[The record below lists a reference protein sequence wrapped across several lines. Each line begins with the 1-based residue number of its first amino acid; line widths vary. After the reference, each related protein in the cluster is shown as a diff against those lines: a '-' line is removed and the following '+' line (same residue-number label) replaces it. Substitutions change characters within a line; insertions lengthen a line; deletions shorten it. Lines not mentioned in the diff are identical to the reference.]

1 MLIREIGVY
10 AFRNLRDVSFFPKDG
25 LNVICGENGQGK
37 TNLLEA
43 IWMFTGA
50 RSFRGAKESEMIPFD
65 TSFAKMQMVHT
76 AYNMNTQTEIR
87 LGDRKRIIKNSVD
100 VPSLSALAGGFCAV
114 VFSPAHLGLIQGAS
128 AERRKMA
135 DTAIGQLKPRYLSL
149 TANYLK
155 LIAQRNALLS
165 AQGRTKAHDQLEIW
179 DDAAAAVGCRIV
191 KTRRSYTDRLGEF
204 AAQWYTVL
212 SDHRE
217 QLALNYR
224 TAGGESSQMEDSF
237 GFLQVLKATRET
249 DWARGFTTVG
259 PHRDDIEI
267 TIDGK
272 AARVF
277 ASQGQRR
284 TAVLALKMAEC
295 TMMEQTLN
303 ESPVMLLDDVLSE
316 LDERRRDVLLC
327 SLENRQS
334 FLTGCDPGQIRKVSS
349 VSCMNAGN
357 LRQQSGEV

>member
-10 AFRNLRDVSFFPKDG
+10 AFRNLRDISFFPKDG
-25 LNVICGENGQGK
+25 LNVICGENGHGK

-50 RSFRGAKESEMIPFD
+50 RSFRGAKENEMIPFG
-65 TSFAKMQMVHT
+65 TAFAKMQMVHT
-76 AYNMNTQTEIR
+76 AYRMDVQTGIR
-87 LGDRKRIIKNSVD
+87 LGDRKKILKNGVD
-100 VPSLSALAGGFCAV
+100 FPSLSALAGGFCAV
-114 VFSPAHLGLIQGAS
+114 VFSPSHLGLIQGAS
-128 AERRKMA
+128 SERRKMA
-135 DTAIGQLKPRYLSL
+135 DTAIGQIKPRYLPL
-149 TANYLK
+149 TAHYLK

-165 AQGRTKAHDQLEIW
+165 ARGRTTAHEQLEIW

-191 KTRRSYTDRLGEF
+191 KTRRTYTDRLGEF

-217 QLALNYR
+217 QLALRYR
-224 TAGGESSQMEDSF
+224 SAGEESAVMEDYS
-237 GFLQVLKATRET
+237 GYLQVLKAARKIDCT
-249 DWARGFTTVG
+249 RGFTTVG

-267 TIDGK
+267 LIDGK

-316 LDERRRDVLLC
+316 LDERRRDVLLR

-334 FLTGCDPGQIRKVSS
+334 FLTGCDPGQIRRVSS
-349 VSCMNAGN
+349 VFCMNAGT
-357 LRQQSGEV
+357 LRQKTEEV